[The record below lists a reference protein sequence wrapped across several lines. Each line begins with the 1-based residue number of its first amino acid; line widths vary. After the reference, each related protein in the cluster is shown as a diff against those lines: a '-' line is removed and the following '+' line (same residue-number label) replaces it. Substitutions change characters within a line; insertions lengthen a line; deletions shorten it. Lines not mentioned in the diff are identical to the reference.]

1 MNKSSVLSQIIEAC
15 LSVVIL
21 YINVLLFG
29 CPYVPTVSY
38 STLILQAL
46 FGTISLYFVGISSE
60 VKSMSRQP
68 DYFLANNKEP

>member
-29 CPYVPTVSY
+29 CPYVPY
-38 STLILQAL
+38 SVIQYFDLAS
-46 FGTISLYFVGISSE
+46 FVRYYISLFC
-60 VKSMSRQP
+60 RNFQ
-68 DYFLANNKEP
+68 